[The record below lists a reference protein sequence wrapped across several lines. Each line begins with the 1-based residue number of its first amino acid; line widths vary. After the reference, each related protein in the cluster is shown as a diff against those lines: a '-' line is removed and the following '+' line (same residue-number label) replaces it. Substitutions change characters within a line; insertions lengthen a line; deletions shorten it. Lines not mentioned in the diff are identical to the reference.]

1 MSALIVFFKI
11 YLGCLFKA
19 IRRLSQND
27 VKMME
32 DICDIMNKVI
42 TTGEKM
48 DEMIVQIKIIQKEN
62 NEWEDFSGIKGM
74 ITILVHD

>member
-1 MSALIVFFKI
+1 
-11 YLGCLFKA
+11 
-19 IRRLSQND
+19 
-27 VKMME
+27 MME